1 MSPVRENG
9 DDLLP
14 SSDVENYL
22 IQVKKR
28 RAAVFYRSF
37 HATIVRVKTAT
48 DNLKANK
55 ARYLKWIDEI
65 DRVRHEIALTGSASA
80 TISAGG
86 GSKSY
91 TNLDLDKLAALRAD
105 YVRRVREINRTLR
118 YAGMVGHLFMTR
130 I

>member
-1 MSPVRENG
+1 M
-9 DDLLP
+9 
-14 SSDVENYL
+14 
-22 IQVKKR
+22 
-28 RAAVFYRSF
+28 
-37 HATIVRVKTAT
+37 KTAT

-105 YVRRVREINRTLR
+105 YARRVRTINRTLR